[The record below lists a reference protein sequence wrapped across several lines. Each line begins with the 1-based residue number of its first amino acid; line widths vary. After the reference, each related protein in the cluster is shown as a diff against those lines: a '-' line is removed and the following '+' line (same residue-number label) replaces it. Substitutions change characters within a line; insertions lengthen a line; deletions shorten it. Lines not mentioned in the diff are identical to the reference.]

1 MELMHFVYTLRFY
14 INHHMKI
21 DSKHALEI
29 LRYAIGSK
37 ADEVWFS
44 KFMKAI
50 QLQGMKACQM
60 FIDELIEQA
69 FKKGFNT
76 VKTYVQFLKLTCIKR
91 NGLMQILSEDEQR
104 HAKRWVLM
112 KRNFDNFVTFFNV
125 DIATP
130 ESTHVWEIS
139 ET

>member
-1 MELMHFVYTLRFY
+1 MVRQTRREKKRENSMQECKEEKIHINRDDAVELMHFVYTLRFY

-29 LRYAIGSK
+29 LHYAIGSK

-44 KFMKAI
+44 KFMKEI
-50 QLQGMKACQM
+50 QIKGMKACQM

-69 FKKGFNT
+69 FKKGFSN

-91 NGLMQILSEDEQR
+91 NVLMQIL
-104 HAKRWVLM
+104 
-112 KRNFDNFVTFFNV
+112 
-125 DIATP
+125 
-130 ESTHVWEIS
+130 
-139 ET
+139 